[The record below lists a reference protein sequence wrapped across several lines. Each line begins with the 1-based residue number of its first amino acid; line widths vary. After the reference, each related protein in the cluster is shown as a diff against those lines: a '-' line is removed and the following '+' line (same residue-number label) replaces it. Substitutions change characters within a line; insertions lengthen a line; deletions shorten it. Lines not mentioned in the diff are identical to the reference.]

1 MQPDDLSKR
10 LADDFDVVAARFD
23 ADGFMAKMHAR
34 LDQRQRARIGTLG
47 LAAAIGAGL
56 AATQFQKLMDFAFL
70 GPLYEA
76 MPEAIAASLSTMMPS
91 LILAITVVTT
101 AMIIRRET

>member
-1 MQPDDLSKR
+1 MRSDDLSKR
-10 LADDFDVVAARFD
+10 LSDDFDAVAAHFD
-23 ADGFMAKMHAR
+23 ADGFMAKMHRR

-47 LAAAIGAGL
+47 LAAAVGAGL
-56 AATQFQKLMDFAFL
+56 AASQFQKLMDFAFL

-76 MPEAIAASLSTMMPS
+76 LPEAIATSLSTVVPS
-91 LILAITVVTT
+91 LILAIAVVTT